1 MANTR
6 VKYIDIAK
14 GIGILAVVVGH
25 SLQNGSFPLRLIY
38 SFHMPLF
45 FFLAG
50 MCYNS
55 GKYTF
60 VTLLRKRSMQLLM
73 PLVLFSVILSLLRI
87 PILQYP
93 AHFSWLGLFPFSLW
107 FVFILFITEL
117 VGFFTVK
124 QTLFLSILIGGL
136 SVILYYFDIRLP
148 YSLSCLPAAV
158 MFYGLGYKWKSHK
171 FSLKHIKNGGGNCL
185 IESGLALIVIGYSY
199 FCPVY
204 LDMCSNVMPLI
215 SVGIALC
222 GISIVIACSRQFND
236 NKFVRLLVFLGR
248 NTFIIM
254 AVHQFFM
261 YIASVYVKPIL
272 CNGFLEI
279 ALYKIAQQ
287 VIMWSGVLITIW
299 VINNKA
305 KWILGK

>member
-1 MANTR
+1 MAGTR

-14 GIGILAVVVGH
+14 GIGILAVVAGH

-60 VTLLRKRSMQLLM
+60 VTLLRKRVRQLLI

-93 AHFSWLGLFPFSLW
+93 ANFSWLGLFPFSLW

-124 QTLFLSILIGGL
+124 QKLFWSILIGGL
-136 SVILYYFDIRLP
+136 SVILYYCDIRLP

-171 FSLKHIKNGGGNCL
+171 FSLMHIKNGGG
-185 IESGLALIVIGYSY
+185 
-199 FCPVY
+199 
-204 LDMCSNVMPLI
+204 
-215 SVGIALC
+215 IA
-222 GISIVIACSRQFND
+222 
-236 NKFVRLLVFLGR
+236 
-248 NTFIIM
+248 
-254 AVHQFFM
+254 
-261 YIASVYVKPIL
+261 
-272 CNGFLEI
+272 
-279 ALYKIAQQ
+279 
-287 VIMWSGVLITIW
+287 
-299 VINNKA
+299 
-305 KWILGK
+305 